1 MSHSTAERNHD
12 KSARRRRTT
21 AAVLVGAIALSSVG
35 LAIGTA
41 VADEGPAPVGASLTG
56 TLDPGAPSE

>member
-1 MSHSTAERNHD
+1 MSASTADRNHD

-21 AAVLVGAIALSSVG
+21 AAVLVGALALSSVG
-35 LAIGTA
+35 LAVGTA
-41 VADEGPAPVGASLTG
+41 VADPGPAPAGATLTG

>member
-1 MSHSTAERNHD
+1 MSHGTADRNHD

-21 AAVLVGAIALSSVG
+21 AAVLVGALALSSVG
-35 LAIGTA
+35 LAVGTA
-41 VADEGPAPVGASLTG
+41 VADPGPAPANATLTG